1 MSGFI
6 IWQLSEKKIKR
17 PNATRTLVLCV
28 RVCVF
33 SIPYNH
39 ETKPEV
45 QEQEAGFKGVKGT
58 CILKGLNTALQKRKN
73 YRGWER
79 NSLHLPII
87 PFFHPPAHTSS
98 A

>member
-45 QEQEAGFKGVKGT
+45 QEQEAGFTNYPFLPST
-58 CILKGLNTALQKRKN
+58 CPYKLCLDTVNCVTLTF
-73 YRGWER
+73 
-79 NSLHLPII
+79 P
-87 PFFHPPAHTSS
+87 
-98 A
+98 